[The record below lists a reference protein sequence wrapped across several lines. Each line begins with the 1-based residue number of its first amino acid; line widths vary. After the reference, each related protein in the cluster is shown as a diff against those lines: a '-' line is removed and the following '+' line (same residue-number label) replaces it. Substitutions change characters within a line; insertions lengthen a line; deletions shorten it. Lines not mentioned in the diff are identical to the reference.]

1 MASAAARVSG
11 FTIVGTILI
20 AISIVLIIF
29 AEAFPYWQQ
38 AEKTRETGIPN
49 VGLWQVCFR
58 DDGYPAP
65 PWAND
70 GLGKRYYGC
79 NYVFDRDLR
88 MIRDWIYPGQNVEQ
102 KSCHQEHLQTLV
114 SEIIR
119 ISFQFFSSLCTCR
132 FIKIS
137 RHRGRHVGK
146 WGNVRGQNRRS
157 EA

>member
-38 AEKTRETGIPN
+38 AEKTRETGIPS

-88 MIRDWIYPGQNVEQ
+88 MIRDWIYPARNISSKQTTRILPNSTRHHLRRVVSNNKQNM
-102 KSCHQEHLQTLV
+102 
-114 SEIIR
+114 
-119 ISFQFFSSLCTCR
+119 ISLT
-132 FIKIS
+132 
-137 RHRGRHVGK
+137 
-146 WGNVRGQNRRS
+146 N
-157 EA
+157 E